1 MEPITDDITLHR
13 GASWRRQY
21 TLAHSADPGDTFD
34 LTGCEARLEIR
45 PKAGSDVLLISLS
58 EEPSE
63 DGSLDLTGTD
73 GGISIYI
80 SPTATLKLTGKTA
93 AWDLFLEWPSG
104 LDVDKIVMGAVA
116 IDPNVTD
123 PTYD

>member
-1 MEPITDDITLHR
+1 VEPITDDITLHR

-21 TLAHSADPGDTFD
+21 TLARSADPLDAYD

-45 PKAGSDVLLISLS
+45 PKAGSETLLISIS
-58 EEPSE
+58 ELVDD
-63 DGSLDLTGTD
+63 DGQITLGGTD
-73 GGISIYI
+73 GTISIYL
-80 SPTATLKLTGKTA
+80 SPAATLKLNVKSA

-104 LDVDKIVMGAVA
+104 IDVDKIVMGAVA